1 MRISDWSADV
11 CPSDRPGETGVELPP
26 PTFHVEEDEDDSVP
40 GRNWMRSA
48 WIIIVALLVVF
59 VMLYAFN
66 RGRGGEEEPA
76 GPAARDS
83 ASPSASESSGG
94 EPYELAAI
102 TDLDP
107 YGDPPEENGDLAEL
121 AIDGDNSTAWQTQ
134 SYRQQFG
141 PGGLKPG
148 VGLVIDLGEEK
159 SVGAINVRVNGDPTG
174 ISAYVVPGDQAPS
187 EVEGLEP
194 AASGNRDRKSGA

>member
-1 MRISDWSADV
+1 M
-11 CPSDRPGETGVELPP
+11 
-26 PTFHVEEDEDDSVP
+26 
-40 GRNWMRSA
+40 
-48 WIIIVALLVVF
+48 
-59 VMLYAFN
+59 
-66 RGRGGEEEPA
+66 
-76 GPAARDS
+76 
-83 ASPSASESSGG
+83 ASEIVGG

-148 VGLVIDLGEEK
+148 VGLVIDLGEAK

-194 AASGNRDRKSGA
+194 AASGTSSDRKSTRLNSSH

>member
-1 MRISDWSADV
+1 
-11 CPSDRPGETGVELPP
+11 
-26 PTFHVEEDEDDSVP
+26 
-40 GRNWMRSA
+40 MRSA

-141 PGGLKPG
+141 PGGLRS
-148 VGLVIDLGEEK
+148 EEHT
-159 SVGAINVRVNGDPTG
+159 SELQTLMPT
-174 ISAYVVPGDQAPS
+174 
-187 EVEGLEP
+187 
-194 AASGNRDRKSGA
+194 

>member
-94 EPYELAAI
+94 EPSELAAI

-107 YGDPPEENGDLAEL
+107 YGHPPEEQGRT
-121 AIDGDNSTAWQTQ
+121 S
-134 SYRQQFG
+134 
-141 PGGLKPG
+141 G
-148 VGLVIDLGEEK
+148 VSGTR
-159 SVGAINVRVNGDPTG
+159 GAVR
-174 ISAYVVPGDQAPS
+174 
-187 EVEGLEP
+187 
-194 AASGNRDRKSGA
+194 

>member
-1 MRISDWSADV
+1 
-11 CPSDRPGETGVELPP
+11 
-26 PTFHVEEDEDDSVP
+26 
-40 GRNWMRSA
+40 MRSA

-121 AIDGDNSTAWQTQ
+121 ALDGDNSTAWQTPN
-134 SYRQQFG
+134 YRQQFG
-141 PGGLKPG
+141 PGGLQPCAGPVNALGPG
-148 VGLVIDLGEEK
+148 
-159 SVGAINVRVNGDPTG
+159 
-174 ISAYVVPGDQAPS
+174 Q
-187 EVEGLEP
+187 
-194 AASGNRDRKSGA
+194 SGG

>member
-1 MRISDWSADV
+1 
-11 CPSDRPGETGVELPP
+11 
-26 PTFHVEEDEDDSVP
+26 
-40 GRNWMRSA
+40 MRSA

-76 GPAARDS
+76 GPAARYS
-83 ASPSASESSGG
+83 ARPMASESRCG

-194 AASGNRDRKSGA
+194 AASGTSSGGRVSLEPEDGASGRWVIVWITDLPDGLRGQIAEIQVSE